1 MDINLE
7 KLDKDVAFNIKIQI
21 SLITNA
27 QRIMDIYPEKK
38 VKFLEYIEERKEKI
52 RETLNVKNATIIE
65 NGKILIEI

>member
-21 SLITNA
+21 SLIINA

-38 VKFLEYIEERKEKI
+38 MKFLEYIEERKEKI
-52 RETLNVKNATIIE
+52 REALNVKNATIIE
-65 NGKILIEI
+65 NGKILMEI